1 MQSSSRGQGGSVA
14 RRTWRMAAATGKSGI
29 PRCKLLTKHTDS
41 GRYTCLCGPFP
52 TDLLRAGSRWPQTP
66 TPHSK
71 RLDDIV
77 FSTSGASLCSHVA
90 VLKIDVENH
99 ELEVWRMA
107 PIGRF
112 LGIVCVFYGNGSLSA
127 AATHVLGLQ
136 SVTRVGGFGII
147 EVGIL
152 R

>member
-1 MQSSSRGQGGSVA
+1 
-14 RRTWRMAAATGKSGI
+14 
-29 PRCKLLTKHTDS
+29 
-41 GRYTCLCGPFP
+41 
-52 TDLLRAGSRWPQTP
+52 LRAGSRWPQTP

-147 EVGIL
+147 EVGKPALAL
-152 R
+152 RWEAIMSCRSSVAAVSGVGMGRVAKPKAVRRWAAGEWAAESAKAETA